1 MPDLDLAVRVRNYA
15 RNHGGDLVSSAWLA
29 DHFGVDPRTIAAAL
43 RPYGVAPGEVER
55 GVRGYSIAELAG
67 IVLPGDVLEGRIPTE
82 ATAVPDDEPPVV
94 VVGRVMFCAV
104 CNSPVV
110 VIVGT
115 GEQVNTCHPVGALLD
130 SPLFELP
137 ADLPPGGLNHWSAGM
152 TDEQVAAEVA
162 RTVEVPLS
170 TLLTDAEAEVM
181 EAAGV
186 DVDSAVA
193 RLSAGAGHDMTPAL
207 RAAGLL

>member
-1 MPDLDLAVRVRNYA
+1 MPDLDLAVSVRNYA

-67 IVLPGDVLEGRIPTE
+67 MALPGDVPDVLEGRIPTE
-82 ATAVPDDEPPVV
+82 PSALPDGWEL
-94 VVGRVMFCAV
+94 
-104 CNSPVV
+104 
-110 VIVGT
+110 
-115 GEQVNTCHPVGALLD
+115 VNGLD
-130 SPLFELP
+130 IP
-137 ADLPPGGLNHWSAGM
+137 ADLPATGLNHWSAGM

-162 RTVEVPLS
+162 RTAEVPLS
-170 TLLTDAEAEVM
+170 TLLTVPEAEQVQ
-181 EAAGV
+181 AAGV
-186 DVDSAVA
+186 EVDSAIV